1 MEIIDFKDLAI
12 ITAKDKVFIS
22 FDISTSCIGVSIFNE
37 NFNLTSVKALKMI
50 KTKDCEDDPE
60 ITKGDA
66 FKKFVEDLKIYD
78 IIDIFVE
85 EPLVKS
91 NNVYTVNKLLKF
103 NGICSYILRDVLGII
118 PKFMSVDEVRRLF
131 CPEMTEY
138 DMKKDK
144 TILKFKSRKIDPKSY
159 IFEKISKEYENISWI
174 LDKKGKLKTENYDIT
189 DSIALAKASFK
200 KFYEKEY

>member
-1 MEIIDFKDLAI
+1 MEIIDFKDLGI
-12 ITAKDKVFIS
+12 MIPKDRVFVS

-37 NFNLTSVKALKMI
+37 NFELTSVKALKM
-50 KTKDCEDDPE
+50 TTNKDCQDDPE
-60 ITKGDA
+60 ITKGDG
-66 FKKFVEDLKIYD
+66 FKKFVEELKIYE

-118 PKFMSVDEVRRLF
+118 PKFMSVDEVRRIF

-138 DMKKDK
+138 DAKKNK
-144 TILKFKSRKIDPKSY
+144 FTLKFKSRKVDPKTY
-159 IFEKISKEYENISWI
+159 IFEKIAKDYENISWLI
-174 LDKKGKLKTENYDIT
+174 NKNGKLKTENFDIT
-189 DSIALAKASFK
+189 DSIALAKSSFK
-200 KFYEKEY
+200 KYYEKEY